1 MQPLKERSRVLY
13 PDGTLCKVLLDN
25 SVEILTPHGTI
36 YRSASAMERNAFAAH
51 VSSLQRKS
59 ATQDADQPQREETEQ
74 PPEGGIV
81 RSGSRVVFSG
91 IPGEDIESK
100 ANCQKAGLQDDS
112 SEVDISKRLWVVT
125 LSSGEQYAWQSRGA
139 SGNGCKEKPLVEET
153 ITEEATGQ
161 QEAGAVRE
169 EGQKEEEKS
178 LCMPLPRLE
187 IHSSVDPVTREV
199 RRSWAHHNSTAV
211 SGWASTDH
219 P

>member
-1 MQPLKERSRVLY
+1 MQPLQERSRVLY

-36 YRSASAMERNAFAAH
+36 YRSPSAMERNAFASH

-59 ATQDADQPQREETEQ
+59 ATQDADRPQGEETQQ

-91 IPGEDIESK
+91 IPGEDVESK
-100 ANCQKAGLQDDS
+100 ANCQKAGHQDDS
-112 SEVDISKRLWVVT
+112 SEDDVSKGLWVVT
-125 LSSGEQYAWQSRGA
+125 LASGEQYAWQSREV

-161 QEAGAVRE
+161 QEAGAVGE

-178 LCMPLPRLE
+178 LCMPLSSLE

-199 RRSWAHHNSTAV
+199 RSWMHHNSTAV
-211 SGWASTDH
+211 SGWATTDH
-219 P
+219 HP